1 MPNNSEN
8 ETYLVDTGTGYSKL
22 HHLSDGAR
30 RIVRS
35 KDLPLELEGKQVG
48 LACGHNASR
57 FSSSTVNELIALAR
71 GARKLAGDYDF
82 TVIDTGSRDI
92 KYVHMFGFDIKRIDW
107 NTECGAFA
115 GQVIEL
121 LIDHFGFDTAAIE
134 PADEPIPV
142 ACGVLGMTAM
152 FDLIAKD
159 VAPER
164 AFARFIK
171 GVADNIWR
179 FAGKPDRFYLSGGL
193 CENRL
198 FVRSFKGI
206 DVVPLG
212 RFVLVEGLMEEYKDK
227 NKLRPLQKDT
237 KELGTG
243 ELFDIHNFNMR
254 IKSGKKYPRPQF

>member
-1 MPNNSEN
+1 MQNNSEN
-8 ETYLVDTGTGYSKL
+8 DIYLVDTGTGYSKL
-22 HHLSDGAR
+22 HCIRDGAR

-35 KDLPLELEGKQVG
+35 KDLPLELEGKQVA
-48 LACGHNASR
+48 LACGHNAAR
-57 FSSSTVNELIALAR
+57 FSSSVVNELIALAR

-82 TVIDTGSRDI
+82 MVIDTGSRDI
-92 KYVHMFGFDIKRIDW
+92 KYVHMFGFDIRRIDW

-121 LIDHFGFDTAAIE
+121 LIDHFGFDPETIE
-134 PADEPIPV
+134 PAEEPIPV
-142 ACGVLGMTAM
+142 ACGVFGMTAM

-164 AFARFIK
+164 AFARFIR

-212 RFVLVEGLMEEYKDK
+212 RYVLVEGLMEEWKTQQSLK
-227 NKLRPLQKDT
+227 AL
-237 KELGTG
+237 
-243 ELFDIHNFNMR
+243 
-254 IKSGKKYPRPQF
+254 

>member
-1 MPNNSEN
+1 MPLTPLLPAPWLFILQCERNVGDITEN
-8 ETYLVDTGTGYSKL
+8 DAYLVDTGTGYSKL
-22 HHLSDGAR
+22 HRLKDGAR

-35 KDLPLELEGKQVG
+35 KDLPGELAGKRVA
-48 LACGHNASR
+48 LACGHNAGR
-57 FSSSTVNELIALAR
+57 FADCTVNELVALAK
-71 GARKLAGDYDF
+71 GGRKLAGDYDF
-82 TVIDTGSRDI
+82 LIIDTGSRDI
-92 KYVHMFGFDIKRIDW
+92 KYLRMHGHDVRRMDW

-121 LIDHFGFDTAAIE
+121 LINHFGFDTAGIE
-134 PADEPIPV
+134 PADDPLPV

-152 FDLIAKD
+152 FDLIAAD
-159 VAPER
+159 VAPEK

-198 FVRSFKGI
+198 FRRSFQHC

-212 RFVLVEGLMEEYKDK
+212 RYVLIEGLLEEYND
-227 NKLRPLQKDT
+227 
-237 KELGTG
+237 
-243 ELFDIHNFNMR
+243 H
-254 IKSGKKYPRPQF
+254 